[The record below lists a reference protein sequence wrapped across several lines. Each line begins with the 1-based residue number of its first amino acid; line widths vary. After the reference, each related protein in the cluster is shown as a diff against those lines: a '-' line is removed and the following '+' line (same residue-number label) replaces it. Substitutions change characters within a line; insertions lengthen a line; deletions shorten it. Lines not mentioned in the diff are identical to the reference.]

1 MIHKAVKRCPRAL
14 IVLDEVDRLP
24 SNLVDALTPFHEYE
38 TKVDGIFCVN
48 FFDNVSIISRKL
60 GF

>member
-38 TKVDGIFCVN
+38 TKVDGIF
-48 FFDNVSIISRKL
+48 
-60 GF
+60 